1 MDSTALPILSL
12 IIFSP
17 LLGVALAGV
26 FRTAGNGVPAKV
38 SGLLSSVVT
47 FILSLHLWVNYDATT
62 AELQFVER
70 SEWIP
75 AFGIEYLLG
84 LDGLNLFFLLIVAF
98 ITPLALLGSWNVS
111 KRNWQFQIQML
122 LLEVGMLGWFG
133 VIDVVFF
140 YVFF

>member
-12 IIFSP
+12 IVFSP
-17 LLGVALAGV
+17 LLGIALAAV
-26 FRTAGNGVPAKV
+26 FRNAGNGAPAKIV
-38 SGLLSSVVT
+38 ALLSSVVT
-47 FILSLHLWVNYDATT
+47 FVLSLHLWVNFDSTT
-62 AELQFVER
+62 AELQFVEQA
-70 SEWIP
+70 EWIP

-122 LLEVGMLGWFG
+122 LL
-133 VIDVVFF
+133 
-140 YVFF
+140 